1 MNRAGCKFMSSS
13 RAEVNASAVKVSDII
28 SSVRW
33 SSLSTLPRDRLT
45 GQSSDD
51 NRAWRIEYIFNWW
64 KSQRF
69 KLLYGRESCFFCEK
83 MTLVYLI
90 FWLKMLRFTHI
101 RKKRKFLDFTL
112 YVHFQDEAIFSIFR
126 GYISTGN
133 DVDDQYDKYSGS
145 NHDNCYTA
153 ERMLRLFLQNS
164 SEWNWRRPILLGRKS
179 SKFKFIS
186 LRKMFAFE
194 PFKRWCKN
202 VQQHHRRVLLFIP
215 AHNEKRGNRQPRNST
230 RKKGKENRA
239 FYWRI
244 S

>member
-13 RAEVNASAVKVSDII
+13 RAEVNGSAVKVSEIM

-33 SSLSTLPRDRLT
+33 SSLSTLPRDSCM
-45 GQSSDD
+45 GD
-51 NRAWRIEYIFNWW
+51 NHVFY
-64 KSQRF
+64 
-69 KLLYGRESCFFCEK
+69 EK

-133 DVDDQYDKYSGS
+133 DIDDQYDKYSGS
-145 NHDNCYTA
+145 NNDNCYTA
-153 ERMLRLFLQNS
+153 ERMLRLLLQNS

-186 LRKMFAFE
+186 LRELFTFE

-202 VQQHHRRVLLFIP
+202 IQQHHRRVLLFFQ

-230 RKKGKENRA
+230 RKEGKENGA